1 MLRSLFRRK
10 YRVTVMDN
18 WTGMRHFWTLRG
30 AHRFACRTPGANIF
44 VLTILGWNKLTF
56 R

>member
-1 MLRSLFRRK
+1 MLRSLFHRK

-30 AHRFACRTPGANIF
+30 AHTFANRTPGAHIF
-44 VLTILGWNKLTF
+44 VLTILGWHELKF